1 MTCLLSM
8 RELSI
13 SFGGIAAVQNVSIDI
28 PKGQIYSIIGP
39 NGAGKT
45 TLFNIVSGVY
55 APDNGSVLL
64 DGRDITALPPDRL
77 SRLGMSRTFQ
87 NLQIFFRMSAIENV
101 MVGCHRHEKTSIVSQ
116 MLGLPSVNAE
126 NRNSERRAREFI
138 SFVGL
143 DRYADHSA
151 GAMPYGALKRLEIA
165 RSLATEPSILLLD
178 EPAAGCNPTET
189 EEVEQVIRK
198 IADRGITVLLVE
210 HDMKLVM
217 RISNRI
223 VVLDRGKQ
231 IFEGNAKGVQSD
243 PHVIAA
249 YLGAHGAREAASA

>member
-1 MTCLLSM
+1 MSSLLSV
-8 RELSI
+8 RQLSI
-13 SFGGIAAVQNVSIDI
+13 FFGGVAAVQNVSIDI
-28 PKGQIYSIIGP
+28 PKGHIYSIIGP

-45 TLFNIVSGVY
+45 TLFNVISGVY
-55 APDNGSVLL
+55 APNGGSVVL
-64 DGRDITALPPDRL
+64 DGSDVTGFSPSRL
-77 SRLGMSRTFQ
+77 SHLGMSRTFQ

-101 MVGCHRHEKTSIVSQ
+101 MVGCHRHEKTSIFSQ
-116 MLGLPSVNAE
+116 ILGLPRVAAE
-126 NRNSERRAREFI
+126 NLASRQRSLELL

-143 DRYADHSA
+143 DRYAEHSA

-165 RSLATEPSILLLD
+165 RSLASEPSILLLD

-198 IADRGITVLLVE
+198 IAQRGITVVLVE

-223 VVLDRGKQ
+223 VVLDRGKT
-231 IFEGNAKGVQSD
+231 IFQGDAKGVQSD
-243 PHVIAA
+243 PNVVSA
-249 YLGAHGAREAASA
+249 YLGTHGAREAASA